1 MENIE
6 IEVKF
11 EVTPLGQ
18 LNATWVIPNI
28 IISNFES
35 FSIEV
40 PGFKYDLPSFASIPV
55 PFSSKGFELA
65 TSNISFPK
73 SHLDAKMKATL
84 YGNRLLHFKLCG
96 NQAALSSTTTIR
108 YSIPNIVNQDGVYF
122 VAVYPFRSPFEGI
135 KHNIE
140 VKAKFSYNIRKFK
153 FWERYFTYPSNAKLV
168 IDSVFNSQKNGD
180 EIIVNGTFIPTYN
193 RTLDLHLT
201 ATRFPILIRRDVFWM
216 TVFAI
221 FLLVALSPYI
231 VAIID
236 SISK

>member
-1 MENIE
+1 MENVE

-18 LNATWVIPNI
+18 LSATWIIPNV
-28 IISNFES
+28 IISNLES
-35 FSIEV
+35 FSIEI

-55 PFSSKGFELA
+55 PFSSRGFELA
-65 TSNISFPK
+65 ASNISFPK
-73 SHLDAKMKATL
+73 SHLDGKMKSTL
-84 YGNRLLHFKLCG
+84 YSNKLLHFKLRG
-96 NQAALSSTTTIR
+96 NQVSSSTTTIR
-108 YSIPNIVNQDGVYF
+108 YSIPNIVNHDGVYF
-122 VAVYPFRSPFEGI
+122 VMVYPFRSPFEGI

-140 VKAKFSYNIRKFK
+140 LKAKLSYNIRKFK
-153 FWERYFTYPSNAKLV
+153 FWERYFAYPSNAKLV
-168 IDSVFNSQKNGD
+168 FDSVFNSQKNGD
-180 EIIVNGTFIPTYN
+180 EIIVSGTFIPTYN

-216 TVFAI
+216 IVFAI